1 VRRKKK
7 PREGLVEVGAL
18 LEGAL
23 QTLGV
28 KGDFEKFRV
37 EKKCRE
43 VLGEKF
49 SKALTRVELKKRVV
63 EMAFDHPI
71 WMQEMNFRKA
81 EVLKKLQNEF
91 PEVGIKSINLIL
103 SRSKGR

>member
-1 VRRKKK
+1 MRRKKR

-28 KGDFEKFRV
+28 KDDFEKFQI

-81 EVLKKLQNEF
+81 EVLQKLQNEF

-103 SRSKGR
+103 SRSSKR